1 MDPAVQRE
9 LLALNRRFYEQVAEP
24 FDATRRAT
32 PPGKVALVARLP
44 LNAGAAGAPVTLI
57 DVGCGNGRL
66 AWLLDERPKADGAPV
81 AYTGV
86 DGNGA
91 LLDAARSHT
100 RTLRHVTA
108 HFVRAELAAPDW
120 PEGIDRPHP
129 GFDIAVCLA
138 TLHHFPGF
146 DLRARLLGQMAG
158 LVKPGGLIAIS
169 TWQFLNSARLAS
181 KVLPW
186 SEIGLDAASV
196 EPGDALLPWQQAV
209 YAVRYVHQIDAAEVA
224 ALADAAGLTV
234 IESYRADGKE
244 GNLNLYTLLR
254 CPA

>member
-1 MDPAVQRE
+1 MDPAVQTQ

-44 LNAGAAGAPVTLI
+44 LDTEADGTPVTLL

-66 AWLLDERPKADGAPV
+66 AWLLDERPGAGDGCI

-86 DGNGA
+86 DGNAA
-91 LLDAARSHT
+91 LLDAARGHT
-100 RTLRHVTA
+100 QTLRHVTA
-108 HFVRAELAAPDW
+108 RFVQADLAAPDW
-120 PEGIDRPHP
+120 PTRIDGAAD

-146 DLRARLLGQMAG
+146 ALRARLLSQIAG

-169 TWQFLNSARLAS
+169 TWQFLANERMAR

-186 SEIGLDAASV
+186 AEIGLDAAAV
-196 EPGDALLPWQQAV
+196 ELGDALLPWRQAV

-224 ALADAAGLTV
+224 ALADTAGLSIV
-234 IESYRADGKE
+234 DSYRADGKE
-244 GNLNLYTLLR
+244 GNLNLYTLFR